1 MVVGDPDPTVTGR
14 AGLAL
19 VAEVDRVLGVAA
31 TIDAHVGRI
40 KHRRQGLG
48 AGELVLAMA
57 ETMLAGGDFMVDL
70 DHHRSD
76 DAGRRLRAVPE
87 VPASTT
93 FAALARRFDEVAVGD
108 LETALGMLTRRW
120 FDALDDEHRTA
131 LIEARPTIDLD
142 ATEIE
147 CYGPKKEGLAWNHAG
162 QWAGR
167 AHPATWAEAGVVLA
181 ACLGSGADDPRPQ
194 APELITRAV
203 ASLPGGLGRPVVRA
217 DAGYFDVGVARAA
230 LAAGADYAIA
240 AKRNT
245 AVWRSIA
252 AVPADA
258 WVPARTMRGA
268 EVAECD
274 YLPGGWPPATRAIL
288 RRVRLSATEV
298 RADPRS
304 RRRRTL
310 HPDQLRLALAGGTD
324 VVYAY
329 SLILTNLAGDPVD
342 IEGWFRQRAQIEERL
357 KDSKLG
363 MALRHLPSGKEAVNR
378 VWMWSALLALN
389 LSAWTQSLAGADR
402 AGRSHAK
409 RLRRELIVIAARVI
423 THARHTVLRL
433 SPADHLGPFPAAWAT
448 LRALPSAGSG

>member
-1 MVVGDPDPTVTGR
+1 
-14 AGLAL
+14 
-19 VAEVDRVLGVAA
+19 LGVAS

-40 KHRRQGLG
+40 KHRRQGLS
-48 AGELVLAMA
+48 AGEVVLAMA
-57 ETMLAGGDFMVDL
+57 ETMLAGGDFMIDL
-70 DHHRSD
+70 DHQRRD

-93 FAALARRFDEVAVGD
+93 FAALAGRFDDVAVGD
-108 LETALGMLTRRW
+108 LETAVGMLTRRW
-120 FDALDDEHRTA
+120 FAALDDEHRSA

-194 APELITRAV
+194 APELIARAV
-203 ASLPGGLGRPVVRA
+203 AALPAGLDRPVVRA
-217 DAGYFDVGVARAA
+217 DAGYFDGAVARAA

-252 AVPADA
+252 AIAVDA
-258 WVPARTMRGA
+258 WVPAVGMRGA

-274 YLPGGWPPATRAIL
+274 YLPAGWPPATRAVV
-288 RRVRLSATEV
+288 RRVRLSASEI
-298 RADPRS
+298 RSARS
-304 RRRRTL
+304 RRRRTV
-310 HPDQLRLALAGGTD
+310 HPDQLRLALAGGTN

-329 SLILTNLAGDPVD
+329 SLILTNLAGDVVT
-342 IEGWFRQRAQIEERL
+342 IEAWFRQRAQIEERL

-363 MALRHLPSGKEAVNR
+363 MALRHLPSGKKSVNR

-389 LSAWTQSLAGADR
+389 LSAWTQSLARADR
-402 AGRSHAK
+402 VGRSHAK

-423 THARHTVLRL
+423 THSRRTVLRL

-448 LRALPSAGSG
+448 LRALPTAGSG